1 VVLGSVDPMTL
12 DLAPVTGTHWM
23 SPEQGLWV
31 ASRHGEFLGMIERA
45 DGRYRASDSQGRAR
59 GTFEGLAEAQ
69 FAVDRE
75 KGATDDR
82 RELVL
87 LRATIVLAGLTTL
100 GLAFGIFQLA
110 S

>member
-1 VVLGSVDPMTL
+1 MTL

-23 SPEQGLWV
+23 SPEHGLWV
-31 ASRHGEFLGMIERA
+31 ASRHGEFVGMIERT
-45 DGRYRASDSQGRAR
+45 DGRYRASDSRGRAR

-75 KGATDDR
+75 KAQRHDH

-87 LRATIVLAGLTTL
+87 LRATIVLTGVTTL
-100 GLAFGIFQLA
+100 GLAYGIFQLA

>member
-1 VVLGSVDPMTL
+1 
-12 DLAPVTGTHWM
+12 M
-23 SPEQGLWV
+23 SPEHNLWV

-45 DGRYRASDSQGRAR
+45 DGRYRASDSRGRAR

-75 KGATDDR
+75 KEEQHDR
-82 RELVL
+82 REVAM
-87 LRATIVLAGLTTL
+87 LRTTIVLTGLTTL
-100 GLAFGIFQLA
+100 GLVYGIFQLA

>member
-1 VVLGSVDPMTL
+1 
-12 DLAPVTGTHWM
+12 M

-31 ASRHGEFLGMIERA
+31 ASRHGDFLGMIERA
-45 DGRYRASDSQGRAR
+45 DGRYRASDSHGRAR

-75 KGATDDR
+75 GAASSDR
-82 RELVL
+82 REVTM
-87 LRATIVLAGLTTL
+87 LRTTIVLAGLTTL
-100 GLAFGIFQLA
+100 GLAYGIVQLA

>member
-1 VVLGSVDPMTL
+1 MTL
-12 DLAPVTGTHWM
+12 ELAPMNGTQWM
-23 SPEQGLWV
+23 SPEHGLWV

-45 DGRYRASDSQGRAR
+45 DGRYRASDSRGRPR

-75 KGATDDR
+75 KAERNDH
-82 RELVL
+82 REVVL
-87 LRATIVLAGLTTL
+87 LRATIALTGLTTL
-100 GLAFGIFQLA
+100 GLAYGIFQLA